1 MTQTG
6 RLESVSMEE
15 LRVWLRAVEPG
26 ALLVEPRILR
36 RVIRLDRRL
45 ERLAFEVPHRKSY
58 TIERERL
65 LAFADPSE
73 LGLPSL
79 VDAERSSSIELP
91 RTLILLSTP
100 TDDESLSAV
109 PVSQSIRRYWRL
121 LFHARAHLQLE
132 RQADKGIATDQYA
145 LQRRLE
151 IGELEFAEIRAVLLK
166 DEYLFP
172 EPTDFE
178 TYVEFV
184 AVYLELREFSEQNL
198 PIYFPGI
205 RDWQRIAELVERD
218 IDSETLLEEC
228 RPPTEWLEADATPQ
242 ETISPD
248 AEWSSGDLR
257 DWWAGSAAPRQA
269 RARRAAALG
278 NSVKAAILQV
288 RANDAQGGSSQG
300 PAFRFAT
307 EELRSMVLRLQPVL
321 QLTPNEVEEWCLAL
335 HPLLLPAARGIWTN
349 EARLL
354 YDLQKVCV
362 EHERGVFKLDLIE
375 WVTSRGQI
383 PIRRPLPLLREVL
396 ITKHLR
402 AAVRRLP
409 TTRLDAGP
417 RARLEELLEATVK
430 RIERRSRDR
439 IRPVMLEVF
448 DQVGLIPS
456 NIPEQIAR
464 ANVVEE
470 LLDRIV
476 EHGAVNLGN
485 LRDAISKS
493 DLKLPDLS
501 GVGELV
507 RGDRLLRADRQLG
520 RVMEGVYRPGAI
532 YLRWTQRLSSLAF
545 GTHIGRFV
553 TQYVALPFGG
563 AWLAIDGLRHLFGM
577 LTGHSESPSLEF
589 PEPQAAPVAASR
601 SWIFYLLVTLLGT
614 LITLLMHRPEFRA
627 WCLKKVLAGWTLLR
641 EIVVDLPA
649 SLIRSPWVQKVLRSP
664 VYSALRNYILR
675 PLVLTYVVNLF
686 WSIARNPP
694 SWQTLLDIYLLLALF
709 LNSPVG
715 RYADEW
721 LGDYLVRA
729 WHSVRIHVFAAAF
742 QWIMETFQRLMV
754 ALERVVYGVD
764 EWLRFRAGD
773 NRQMEAVKLLASTC
787 WFFISYVVVFAFTLL
802 VEPQIN
808 PIKHFPVVTVS
819 HKLIL
824 PTGPAFV
831 EQLEPWLGK
840 PRAHTLVWSTI
851 WLIPGVF
858 GFLVWEL
865 NGNWQ
870 LYEANRATH
879 LPKSAL
885 GHHGE
890 TMIGLLRPGFH
901 SGTVPKLFA
910 ALRRSVRKAERTGRW
925 AQVRSRQTALH
936 HVEATV
942 RRFVERELLGLLR
955 QLDDDPWQHVHVD
968 RVRISTNRI
977 EASLGCDQWPQKP
990 VWLTWEEHEGKLTAI
1005 VSRNAWVEQLAPEDL
1020 QQLSLALA
1028 GLFQRSGVQ
1037 EVLGP
1042 LAIHSPPS
1050 MTWEKWLSSIKPQ
1063 RVVTFSDSVALE
1075 AFRP

>member
-1 MTQTG
+1 
-6 RLESVSMEE
+6 MEE
-15 LRVWLRAVEPG
+15 LRAWLRAVEPA

-73 LGLPSL
+73 MGLPSL
-79 VDAERSSSIELP
+79 VDAERSTSIELP

-109 PVSQSIRRYWRL
+109 PVNQSIRRYWRL
-121 LFHARAHLQLE
+121 LFHARAHLMLE
-132 RQADKGIATDQYA
+132 RQLEKGIATDQYA

-151 IGELEFAEIRAVLLK
+151 IGELEFAEIRSVLLK

-184 AVYLELREFSEQNL
+184 AVYLELREFAEQNL
-198 PIYFPGI
+198 AIYFPGV
-205 RDWQRIAELVERD
+205 RDWQRIHDLVERD
-218 IDSETLLEEC
+218 IDSKKLLEEC
-228 RPPTEWLEADATPQ
+228 RPPSEWLEADATPQ
-242 ETISPD
+242 VTAPLD
-248 AEWSSGDLR
+248 ADWSSGDLR
-257 DWWAGSAAPRQA
+257 DWWSGSAAPRQA

-300 PAFRFAT
+300 PSFRFAT
-307 EELRSMVLRLQPVL
+307 DELRAMVLRLQPVL
-321 QLTPNEVEEWCLAL
+321 QLTPVEVEEWCLAL

-349 EARLL
+349 EARFL

-375 WVTSRGQI
+375 WVKSRGQI
-383 PIRRPLPLLREVL
+383 PVRRPLPLLREVL

-402 AAVRRLP
+402 AALRRLP
-409 TTRLDAGP
+409 TTRLDAAP

-439 IRPVMLEVF
+439 IRPVVSEVF
-448 DQVGLIPS
+448 NQVGLIPD
-456 NIPEQIAR
+456 NIPEEIAR

-545 GTHIGRFV
+545 GTNIGRFV

-563 AWLAIDGLRHLFGM
+563 AWLAIDGLRHLIGM
-577 LTGHSESPSLEF
+577 LTGHGESASLEF
-589 PEPQAAPVAASR
+589 PEPQTAPVVPPSR

-627 WCLKKVLAGWTLLR
+627 WCLKKVLAGWALVR
-641 EIVVDLPA
+641 EILVDLPA

-664 VYSALRNYILR
+664 IYSAIRYYILR
-675 PLVLTYVVNLF
+675 PLILTYVVSLF
-686 WSIARNPP
+686 LGIARRPP
-694 SWQTLLDIYLLLALF
+694 GWHALLDIYLGLALF
-709 LNSPVG
+709 LNSPIG

-742 QWIMETFQRLMV
+742 QWVMEAFQRWMV

-802 VEPQIN
+802 IEPQIN

-824 PTGPAFV
+824 PTGPHFV
-831 EQLEPWLGK
+831 EQLEPWLGR

-870 LYEANRATH
+870 LYEANRAVY
-879 LPKSAL
+879 LPRSAL

-910 ALRRSVRKAERTGRW
+910 SLRRSVRKAERTRRW
-925 AQVRSRQTALH
+925 AQVRSRQMALH
-936 HVEATV
+936 HVEATIG
-942 RRFVERELLGLLR
+942 RFVERELLGLLKR
-955 QLDDDPWQHVHVD
+955 LDADPWQDVRVE

-977 EASLGCDQWPQKP
+977 EAALANTQWPAQS

-1005 VSRNAWVEQLAPEDL
+1005 VSRNAWVEKLDTDDV

-1042 LAIHSPPS
+1042 LAIASPPS
-1050 MTWEKWLSSIKPQ
+1050 VTWEKWVSAIKPH
-1063 RVVTFSDSVALE
+1063 RTAILSANHAVETH
-1075 AFRP
+1075 RT